1 MKYNIS
7 WRAVDSGKWQIEG
20 GSITSY
26 LPNNSIVGP
35 ASVTVTAAF
44 VRNETILQNKS
55 SIVKVLHQLHY
66 CMDSDQIFNLYFQVV
81 YSGRNMHCLI
91 FLREKVLS
99 KHDIIFLGEKVLSKH
114 DIDKFLVVDRTI
126 FIPVCS
132 IYQCHHLRLLK
143 MSGKRS

>member
-1 MKYNIS
+1 MNYNIS

-81 YSGRNMHCLI
+81 FLGGNMHCL
-91 FLREKVLS
+91 
-99 KHDIIFLGEKVLSKH
+99 IFLGEKVLSKH

-143 MSGKRS
+143 MSGKRP